1 MWIGVL
7 GPVVVRVDG
16 AEWDAGPP
24 QQRALL
30 AALALRRGVAVTADE
45 LVADVWGGA
54 APDSAVAIVQT
65 YVSGLRKRLGKAA
78 IVSSGHGYALVGAE
92 VDAVAFEDAVATAQ
106 QARAAGD
113 QETAAGGL
121 RRALEL
127 WRGPALADLPG
138 PGAERHR
145 LALSGRRLAVQ
156 VERIELDL
164 ELGRH
169 RELEPELRVLAAES
183 PFDEH
188 LRALLITALYRSGRQ
203 ADAIAAYHDCRRLL
217 ADELGVD
224 PGQALRDLY
233 ARIVRADPGLT
244 PDVPPSAPVP
254 RQLPAPLALF
264 TGRDEVLERAD
275 ALLDRPSPMIVFAGM
290 GGVGK
295 TTTALHWA
303 HRVAAN
309 YPDGQLYAELRG
321 YGDEPPATANDILD
335 RFLRAL
341 GSPIPA
347 DLDARAARFREL
359 TTGRRMLVLLDNA
372 VTADHVRDLL
382 PGPGDSLV
390 VVTSRGTLPELAV
403 RAGAR
408 VVALH
413 PPGHDEALAMLAA
426 RVGADRVRREPAAAR
441 DIVELSG
448 RLPLALSVVAARV
461 AGQDHLPLS
470 RFAAELSATHGTL
483 EAFGTTEAA
492 IDVGTVLSWSY
503 GRLEARTAEA
513 FRLLCAHPGPDLTV
527 EAAASMLARPAAE
540 TRAVLR
546 SLVGAALLTE
556 HLPHRYAMHDLVR
569 AFGRETSAGRGDDER
584 RPALRR
590 LLDHYVHTTTTAAK
604 RIFRSIHLAE
614 PEPAAPGALI
624 PDPDPRAWFDAE
636 HPALLAVFDVAE
648 REGGF
653 DGHLWRL
660 AWALRDYLN
669 RHGLWHHLQVSQNRG
684 LAAAERSADPVAQG
698 HSLWG
703 VALAESNLGR
713 HAAAEQHLR
722 RALDIF
728 TAIGDHQQTAVTDYR
743 IAYVLSNA
751 GEFEDALAH
760 GLRMLDARPPGAG
773 TAHRARVLNLVSDH
787 CVQLG
792 RFAEAAGYAREA
804 LDLAGDHG
812 PFWRADTW
820 ETLAAAQSGLGDNEA
835 AEASYRRSV
844 ALYRELG
851 ADFLAATTLR
861 ASGDAWRRAGRDD
874 RARTAYREAR
884 ELLPACEDPRAP
896 NLDAELVRRL
906 AATSPAKTLPEH

>member
-7 GPVVVRVDG
+7 GPVVVRVDDS
-16 AEWDAGPP
+16 EVDVGPP

-30 AALALRRGVAVTADE
+30 AALALRRGVAATADE

-78 IVSSGHGYALVGAE
+78 IVSSGHGYAVAGAE
-92 VDAVAFEDAVATAQ
+92 VDAVTFEAAVAAAQ
-106 QARAAGD
+106 QARTAGD
-113 QETAAGGL
+113 LETAAEGL
-121 RRALEL
+121 RRALEW

-145 LALSGRRLAVQ
+145 LALTGRRLAVQ
-156 VERIELDL
+156 VERVELDL

-169 RELEPELRVLAAES
+169 REVEPELRVLVAES

-188 LRALLITALYRSGRQ
+188 LRGLLITALYRSGRQ
-203 ADAIAAYHDCRRLL
+203 ADAIAAYHDGRRLL

-224 PGQALRDLY
+224 PGQALQDLY

-244 PDVPPSAPVP
+244 PEVPSSAPVP
-254 RQLPAPLALF
+254 RQLPPPLALF
-264 TGRDEVLERAD
+264 TGRDEVLERAE
-275 ALLDRPSPMIVFAGM
+275 ALLDRPSPVLVFAGM

-303 HRVAAN
+303 YRVAAN

-321 YGDEPPATANDILD
+321 YGDEPPATTSDILD

-347 DLDARAARFREL
+347 DPDARAARFREL

-372 VTADHVRDLL
+372 VTAGQVQDLL
-382 PGPGDSLV
+382 PGPGGSVV
-390 VVTSRGTLPELAV
+390 VVTSRGPLPELAV

-413 PPGHDEALAMLAA
+413 PPGHDEALEMFAA

-448 RLPLALSVVAARV
+448 RLPLALAVVAARV

-483 EAFGTTEAA
+483 EAFGTAEAA

-503 GRLEARTAEA
+503 GRLGESTAEA

-527 EAAASMLARPAAE
+527 EAAASMLARPPAE

-546 SLVGAALLTE
+546 ALVGAALLTE

-569 AFGRETSAGRGDDER
+569 AFGREASAGHGDER
-584 RPALRR
+584 RAAVRR
-590 LLDHYVHTTTTAAK
+590 LLDHYVHTTTAAAQG
-604 RIFRSIHLAE
+604 IFRSIHLPE
-614 PEPAAPGALI
+614 PEPAAPGTLI
-624 PDPDPRAWFDAE
+624 PAPDPRAWFDAE
-636 HPALLAVFDVAE
+636 HPALLAAFDVAE
-648 REGGF
+648 RETGF

-669 RHGLWHHLQVSQNRG
+669 RHGLWHHLHVSQGRG
-684 LAAAERSADPVAQG
+684 LAAAERSGDPVAQG

-713 HAAAEQHLR
+713 HAAAERHLR

-728 TAIGDHQQTAVTDYR
+728 TAAGDDQQTAITDYR

-751 GEFEDALAH
+751 GDFENALEH
-760 GLRMLDARPPGAG
+760 GLRMLDARPRGADP
-773 TAHRARVLNLVSDH
+773 AHRARVLNLVSDH

-812 PFWRADTW
+812 GFWRADTW
-820 ETLAAAQSGLGDNEA
+820 DTLAAAQSGLGDNEA
-835 AEASYRRSV
+835 AEVSYRRSV
-844 ALYRELG
+844 ALYREQG
-851 ADFLAATTLR
+851 ADFLAASTLR
-861 ASGDAWRRAGRDD
+861 ASGDAWRRAGHDD
-874 RARTAYREAR
+874 RARAAYREAR
-884 ELLPACEDPRAP
+884 DLLPASDDPRAP
-896 NLDAELVRRL
+896 RLDAELVRL
-906 AATSPAKTLPEH
+906 LTAIPAGTRPEQG